1 MTNKEILKKFGIPCK
16 NDEKRNYSHMTSK
29 EALSDLSFLAIG
41 DENHTIKC
49 KETIEKDLEVLEEYR
64 KIEEEIGIDLIKAV
78 ELCKQANSK
87 KVVYIKDE
95 WGIYPIK
102 ILDILD
108 VELANHRLY
117 SNFRGIYVS
126 LDLYDYG
133 KTWAL
138 TKEELEGE
146 KDNIQNKD

>member
-1 MTNKEILKKFGIPCK
+1 
-16 NDEKRNYSHMTSK
+16 MTSK

-41 DENHTIKC
+41 DENHTIEC
-49 KETIEKDLEVLEEYR
+49 KETIEKDLDRLEEYR

-87 KVVYIKDE
+87 KLVYIKDE

-102 ILDILD
+102 ILGILD
-108 VELANHRLY
+108 VELASHRLY

-126 LDLYDYG
+126 LDLKEYG
-133 KTWAL
+133 KEWAL
-138 TKEELEGE
+138 DKSDLVYDIVKKE
-146 KDNIQNKD
+146 